1 MERKARRNLFLCVIF
16 IIVSVTAVSII
27 GINGVVKIL
36 SEEKITPQA
45 YQEAMEK
52 GIYEFDNSFE
62 IVGWKKWA
70 HVHFMICEPPKT
82 QEELK
87 AVIEKY
93 VNDNRVV
100 REVRDRIAAEY
111 PGEEDKYVIDLTFYK
126 PSSKFPIGWQARPG
140 YDFIGNEIC
149 DNIIFVILIESD
161 QNNQYSYTLEAGEWY
176 DDIQV

>member
-1 MERKARRNLFLCVIF
+1 MERKARRNLFLCVII

-62 IVGWKKWA
+62 IVGWQKWA
-70 HVHFMICEPPKT
+70 TAHFMICEPPKT
-82 QEELK
+82 QEKLK

-93 VNDNRVV
+93 VNDNGVV
-100 REVRDRIAAEY
+100 KEMRSRIAAEY
-111 PGEEDKYVIDLTFYK
+111 PGEEDKYVK
-126 PSSKFPIGWQARPG
+126 
-140 YDFIGNEIC
+140 
-149 DNIIFVILIESD
+149 
-161 QNNQYSYTLEAGEWY
+161 
-176 DDIQV
+176 